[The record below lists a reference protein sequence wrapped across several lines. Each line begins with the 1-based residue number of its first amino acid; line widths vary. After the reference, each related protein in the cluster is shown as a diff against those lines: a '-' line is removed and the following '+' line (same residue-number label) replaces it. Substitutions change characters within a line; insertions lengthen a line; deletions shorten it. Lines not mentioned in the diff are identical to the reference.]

1 MESVFLEPKS
11 LTPQV
16 DEDEV
21 CEMHS
26 KRLGSN
32 VTWHFYSGT
41 HASLGVL
48 LSLCTLGLYYLLTI
62 AYPDTLPGPTW
73 LISLVCYSPFFAAI
87 ILNRKCL
94 TQIYIINL
102 IVFVAIWLM
111 IPSGVG
117 VRIWLGIPFGFGFWF
132 LMAVS
137 LHIWAHRF
145 METDIG
151 LSWMIRF
158 VAMFSATL
166 YIQGSIYGILVSPA
180 IQFYKAPFVLQP
192 ISVFGFGSFEILVI
206 YTNLAIAWFA
216 CKVAGTK
223 DIRKS
228 LTPWRSNPLIILVTL
243 WVVWLII
250 AGVIRGTQSP
260 IAYVKVATISGN
272 VETHRAGYSH
282 LDRAAELGVIIA
294 EKIRKTGAEFVV
306 APEGNVETHRAG
318 YSHLDRAAELGV
330 IIAEKIRKTGA
341 EFVVAPEFVLR
352 SDDGQT
358 GCVESIQN
366 AIVPQVIGL
375 GAYVVVGC
383 SAFDRFDTSRS
394 DCRVDNLAYTISP
407 DGKIIDVYGKMN
419 PTPGEKSCYQPGY
432 FVNEGHGIKFG
443 TVICYDVDYISPIAR
458 VADLGA
464 SLILNPSHDW
474 HKVRH
479 HFTVA
484 VIRAIEN
491 RVVIAKSEYGFDPV
505 IVDPFGNILA
515 QGFRR
520 DAADLFAEVPLSEPL
535 KGNWWRQQILYW
547 VLMTIF
553 AALMVLDLIRVCY
566 TSRK

>member
-1 MESVFLEPKS
+1 
-11 LTPQV
+11 
-16 DEDEV
+16 
-21 CEMHS
+21 
-26 KRLGSN
+26 
-32 VTWHFYSGT
+32 
-41 HASLGVL
+41 
-48 LSLCTLGLYYLLTI
+48 
-62 AYPDTLPGPTW
+62 
-73 LISLVCYSPFFAAI
+73 
-87 ILNRKCL
+87 
-94 TQIYIINL
+94 
-102 IVFVAIWLM
+102 M
-111 IPSGVG
+111 IPSGVE

-306 APEGNVETHRAG
+306 APE
-318 YSHLDRAAELGV
+318 
-330 IIAEKIRKTGA
+330 
-341 EFVVAPEFVLR
+341 FVLR

-491 RVVIAKSEYGFDPV
+491 RVAIAKSEYGFDPV

>member
-1 MESVFLEPKS
+1 
-11 LTPQV
+11 
-16 DEDEV
+16 
-21 CEMHS
+21 
-26 KRLGSN
+26 
-32 VTWHFYSGT
+32 
-41 HASLGVL
+41 
-48 LSLCTLGLYYLLTI
+48 
-62 AYPDTLPGPTW
+62 
-73 LISLVCYSPFFAAI
+73 
-87 ILNRKCL
+87 
-94 TQIYIINL
+94 
-102 IVFVAIWLM
+102 
-111 IPSGVG
+111 
-117 VRIWLGIPFGFGFWF
+117 
-132 LMAVS
+132 
-137 LHIWAHRF
+137 
-145 METDIG
+145 
-151 LSWMIRF
+151 
-158 VAMFSATL
+158 
-166 YIQGSIYGILVSPA
+166 
-180 IQFYKAPFVLQP
+180 
-192 ISVFGFGSFEILVI
+192 VFGFGSFEILVI

-260 IAYVKVATISGN
+260 IAYVKVATIS
-272 VETHRAGYSH
+272 
-282 LDRAAELGVIIA
+282 
-294 EKIRKTGAEFVV
+294 
-306 APEGNVETHRAG
+306 GNVETHRAG

-491 RVVIAKSEYGFDPV
+491 RVAIAKSEYGFDPV